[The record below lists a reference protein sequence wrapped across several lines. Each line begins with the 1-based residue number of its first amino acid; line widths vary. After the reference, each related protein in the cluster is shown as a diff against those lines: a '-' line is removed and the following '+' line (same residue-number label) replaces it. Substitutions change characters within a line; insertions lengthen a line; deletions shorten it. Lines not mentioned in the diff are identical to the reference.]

1 MGKYQVGVQI
11 EDKFYIAVL
20 EGHQVKDL
28 QVNKKKSDLVPAI
41 IASDNYAL
49 LGLESSDTD
58 EVNVL
63 YVKPL
68 SVEQVTIVIRHN
80 SISHL
85 NLKIVAMQYVIM
97 EMQMCLY

>member
-1 MGKYQVGVQI
+1 M
-11 EDKFYIAVL
+11 
-20 EGHQVKDL
+20 
-28 QVNKKKSDLVPAI
+28 PAI

-49 LGLESSDTD
+49 LGPESSDTD

-80 SISHL
+80 SRSHV
-85 NLKIVAMQYVIM
+85 NLKIVVMQYVTM

>member
-1 MGKYQVGVQI
+1 MGKYQIGVQI
-11 EDKFYIAVL
+11 EGKFYIAAL

-28 QVNKKKSDLVPAI
+28 QVNKKKSNLVPAI

-49 LGLESSDTD
+49 LGPESSDTD

-80 SISHL
+80 SISHI

-97 EMQMCLY
+97 EMQICLY

>member
-11 EDKFYIAVL
+11 EGKFYIAVL

-49 LGLESSDTD
+49 LGPESSDTG

-68 SVEQVTIVIRHN
+68 SVEQVTIVIRQN
-80 SISHL
+80 SRSHI
-85 NLKIVAMQYVIM
+85 NLKIVAMQYVTM

>member
-1 MGKYQVGVQI
+1 M
-11 EDKFYIAVL
+11 
-20 EGHQVKDL
+20 
-28 QVNKKKSDLVPAI
+28 PAI
-41 IASDNYAL
+41 IASENYAF
-49 LGLESSDTD
+49 LGPESSDTD

-68 SVEQVTIVIRHN
+68 SVEQVTIAIRHN